1 MTAVSTATPTNLNF
15 YQPDRDSYAV
25 AFQISPVLGEDIT
38 AMQTECQIDV
48 TPNFNSINLQDYN
61 ETSPQILNFQ
71 NGYFYKSYTF
81 IRRDLFETV
90 TYYARVRVNSS
101 SYLSSWSTPISFTL
115 TVAQWIADAKLLQGL
130 IPTKDTYC
138 KEGLTLS
145 SKILESYAREIQKL
159 KNEITQVSNNI
170 NYYLCQDNDLY
181 DVLGTL
187 LQITRDPSRPFI
199 EYRMQ
204 LLAFWNAYLIAGAV
218 GAIQAVTQAVLGVPA
233 TFLYVR
239 DTWGWIVHDSQTPY
253 VAGSMPNQDPNA
265 QFFVSDGVTYTDLLP
280 TPCPSSKYANGLG
293 VIIRIWNAFSLPT
306 NHVLLESL
314 IRKMIPVN
322 VTPHIQYYMWQEG
335 DFGQGSFGGGS
346 FGEGSGYVQ
355 YFPND

>member
-1 MTAVSTATPTNLNF
+1 MTTTTATPTILSCYF
-15 YQPDRDSYAV
+15 PDREHYAV
-25 AFQISPVLGEDIT
+25 VWRLNPILGEDIT
-38 AMQTECQIDV
+38 QMDCIVQRDV
-48 TPNFNSINLQDYN
+48 VPTFDSINLVTLDKNSSLVESYQD
-61 ETSPQILNFQ
+61 
-71 NGYFYKSYTF
+71 GWFYKSMSIYN
-81 IRRDLFETV
+81 RDLFEDV
-90 TYYARVRVNSS
+90 LYYFRVQVSS
-101 SYLSSWSTPISFTL
+101 STYLSAWSATTTL
-115 TVAQWIADAKLLQGL
+115 QIVTASYVADTALLVGIL
-130 IPTKDTYC
+130 PTKDTYC

-159 KNEITQVSNNI
+159 KNEITRVSNNI

-204 LLAFWNAYLIAGAV
+204 LLAFWNAYLIAGTV

-239 DTWGWIVHDSQTPY
+239 DTLGWVVQESQNLPY
-253 VAGSMPNQDPNA
+253 VAGSMPNTDPNA
-265 QFFVSDGVTYTDLLP
+265 MFYVSDGVTYTDLLP
-280 TPCPSSKYANGLG
+280 VPCPSSKYANGLG

-322 VTPHIQYYMWQEG
+322 VTPYIQYYMWQEG

-346 FGEGSGYVQ
+346 FGE
-355 YFPND
+355 